1 MIDLLC
7 DLRQDCTAVIVSMFT
22 IIHACND
29 CHLVIL
35 SGTWHCFQVLL
46 KTRVWQV
53 ITKSDDQPQ
62 WRVAAQPR
70 DDAKASAK
78 DTGMMYAGCKTNG
91 KPGLEHFEPD
101 DMLGV
106 VCLQSGC
113 SIEECQGK
121 HLPDAMLPALA
132 HQHGQQ
138 SQRPLRSP

>member
-1 MIDLLC
+1 M
-7 DLRQDCTAVIVSMFT
+7 
-22 IIHACND
+22 
-29 CHLVIL
+29 
-35 SGTWHCFQVLL
+35 
-46 KTRVWQV
+46 K
-53 ITKSDDQPQ
+53 
-62 WRVAAQPR
+62 PR

-106 VCLQSGC
+106 VCLQSSC
-113 SIEECQGK
+113 SMQECQEK
-121 HLPDAMLPALA
+121 HLPDAMLPGPA